1 MEGKSVLFMH
11 FTQNQWYS
19 WISICC
25 IMSGTRLSLV
35 IPKITL
41 KDWYKKS
48 KITGEVPFQIMRYNL
63 GTGIDTGT
71 KDTRLSQAQR

>member
-1 MEGKSVLFMH
+1 
-11 FTQNQWYS
+11 
-19 WISICC
+19 
-25 IMSGTRLSLV
+25 MSGTRLSLV

-48 KITGEVPFQIMRYNL
+48 KITGEVPFQIMRYKL

-71 KDTRLSQAQR
+71 TDTRLSQAQR